1 MKQQPYKSSQNR
13 LHQVLKS
20 EQFPSNFHAC
30 FKVFFLIYL
39 KLEKRCCTQ
48 LEFWFRNL
56 YTYKV
61 ITLQEDGKTMP
72 NKVLVKKLLIKERI
86 FFEMVSTNIDKNLI
100 VKNGSCS
107 SEDPATVK
115 IIKNIYVKLLSYS
128 FKHKNKNNVKEAP
141 RYPLSAAPLCSY

>member
-1 MKQQPYKSSQNR
+1 M
-13 LHQVLKS
+13 LHT
-20 EQFPSNFHAC
+20 
-30 FKVFFLIYL
+30 
-39 KLEKRCCTQ
+39 TQ

-100 VKNGSCS
+100 VKNGSCP

-115 IIKNIYVKLLSYS
+115 IIKNI
-128 FKHKNKNNVKEAP
+128 
-141 RYPLSAAPLCSY
+141 